1 MKWKE
6 KSKLGKSGNVRN
18 VRNRKHNITSDFLIM
33 ILTSSAVNGFRIWN
47 HRSLKFVVECW
58 SVTGLLARKKLDITD
73 IISELRKKHSYWF
86 SWFSTVH
93 QFWFDFYKQH
103 GSLFFGG
110 FVNEQP
116 IKTRE
121 IRFLGISESLIR
133 NGIWITNNKP
143 IRLKQKFNRN
153 CGVAVHDLFRSGYKR
168 NVVINHWKKLI

>member
-33 ILTSSAVNGFRIWN
+33 ILTRIWN
-47 HRSLKFVVECW
+47 HRSLKIVVECW
-58 SVTGLLARKKLDITD
+58 SVTGLLARKNLDITD
-73 IISELRKKHSYWF
+73 IISELRKKHSY
-86 SWFSTVH
+86 WFSTVH

-153 CGVAVHDLFRSGYKR
+153 CGVAVHDLLLSDYKR
-168 NVVINHWKKLI
+168 NVVINLWKKLI